1 LWKRLW
7 KISGSYASTDKQNR
21 KQEKVT
27 PGPVEAD
34 GTASA
39 VFVKEACPH
48 GKGENFFAL
57 SWCPSVQAYIE
68 VVAVGNSMS
77 SVAA

>member
-1 LWKRLW
+1 
-7 KISGSYASTDKQNR
+7 
-21 KQEKVT
+21 VT
-27 PGPVEAD
+27 PGPVEVD

-57 SWCPSVQAYIE
+57 SSCPSVQAYIE